1 MFTEDTL
8 SSVVQC
14 RVFLQ
19 DKRHFAHTWH
29 LFKTITGAVGLEPV
43 GLNLHVWTQHIWGD
57 RKATTI
63 DQSGRVVGTS
73 MWLEQRRAETPDAF
87 FPLFEIQ
94 LLHRRFVRN
103 DGL

>member
-1 MFTEDTL
+1 MSNLSKLSVGVQEMFSEDTL

-63 DQSGRVVGTS
+63 DQ
-73 MWLEQRRAETPDAF
+73 LDA
-87 FPLFEIQ
+87 L
-94 LLHRRFVRN
+94 
-103 DGL
+103 